1 MTKYSVLLVDDEE
14 DVIQVIIRRISW
26 EALGFEVM
34 GYAHNGLE
42 ALELAEERQPDVVMT
57 DIKMPYM
64 DGLTLSKRLKELY
77 PTVKIIIFS
86 GFDEFEYAKEA
97 IRLEA
102 EEYILKPINAEEL
115 GEVFGRIHAALDR
128 EFDEKQNIN
137 MLKNYYL
144 ESLPI
149 LKENLYTAL
158 IEGRV
163 PEQDIPHEMMDC
175 QVSLDGPY
183 YTVALLHNSQS
194 LSPQGINPVLIT
206 MSIRKAAEERLSARW
221 NARFFTYL
229 GDIVVIAQLKRQEE
243 LTELTD
249 SCEMLCRIARHV
261 CNATVSAGIGRAVSE
276 LRLLPQ
282 SFAGA
287 NEALSYRVIYG
298 RGKAISISE
307 IAPEEHSADE
317 RCDENA
323 VLYRTETLQELFRS
337 IRMDSEEALEGKIE
351 RYLSQSVPKNP
362 SIQDYHFFLMEL
374 VTELYRFL
382 HSSHVEP
389 ERIFPQDEDVYRM
402 VQQMDLR
409 ELSAW
414 LKRSC
419 VLAQQRIQENRQ
431 DSTKSFV
438 RRAIEYVGRNYSDQ
452 DLNVE
457 HICGYL
463 HVSAAYFST
472 VFKRETGKTF
482 INYLTDFRMERAVRM
497 LMEED
502 EKTYIIAEAVGYSD
516 PNYFSYAFKKKFG
529 MSPSKYKQSQGV

>member
-1 MTKYSVLLVDDEE
+1 
-14 DVIQVIIRRISW
+14 
-26 EALGFEVM
+26 
-34 GYAHNGLE
+34 
-42 ALELAEERQPDVVMT
+42 
-57 DIKMPYM
+57 
-64 DGLTLSKRLKELY
+64 
-77 PTVKIIIFS
+77 
-86 GFDEFEYAKEA
+86 
-97 IRLEA
+97 
-102 EEYILKPINAEEL
+102 
-115 GEVFGRIHAALDR
+115 
-128 EFDEKQNIN
+128 
-137 MLKNYYL
+137 
-144 ESLPI
+144 
-149 LKENLYTAL
+149 
-158 IEGRV
+158 
-163 PEQDIPHEMMDC
+163 
-175 QVSLDGPY
+175 
-183 YTVALLHNSQS
+183 
-194 LSPQGINPVLIT
+194 
-206 MSIRKAAEERLSARW
+206 
-221 NARFFTYL
+221 
-229 GDIVVIAQLKRQEE
+229 
-243 LTELTD
+243 
-249 SCEMLCRIARHV
+249 
-261 CNATVSAGIGRAVSE
+261 
-276 LRLLPQ
+276 
-282 SFAGA
+282 
-287 NEALSYRVIYG
+287 
-298 RGKAISISE
+298 
-307 IAPEEHSADE
+307 
-317 RCDENA
+317 
-323 VLYRTETLQELFRS
+323 
-337 IRMDSEEALEGKIE
+337 MDSEEALEGKIE

>member
-1 MTKYSVLLVDDEE
+1 MNKYSVLLVDDEE
-14 DVIQVIIRRISW
+14 DVIQVIIKKINW
-26 EALGFEVM
+26 EALGFSVM

-42 ALELAEERQPDVVMT
+42 ALEIAEEKQPDVVMT

-64 DGLTLSKRLKELY
+64 DGLELSKRLKELY

-115 GEVFGRIHAALDR
+115 AQVFGKLHQALDK

-149 LKENLYTAL
+149 LKENFYTAL

-163 PEQDIPHEMMDC
+163 PRQEIAHEMMDY
-175 QVSLDGPY
+175 QISLDGPRY
-183 YTVALLHNSQS
+183 GVLLLHTSQS
-194 LSPQGINPVLIT
+194 FSPQGINPVLIT
-206 MSIRKAAEERLSARW
+206 MSVRKLAEERLMERW

-229 GDIVVIAQLKRQEE
+229 GDIVVIAQLRDAAE

-249 SCEMLCRIARHV
+249 NCETLCRMMQHI
-261 CNATVSAGIGRAVSE
+261 CNATVTIGIGKSVEE
-276 LRLLPQ
+276 LYLLPQ

-287 NEALSYRVIYG
+287 KDAVSYRVIYG
-298 RGKAISISE
+298 RGKAINISE
-307 IAPEEHSADE
+307 IAPEEHGQEGLHSTGAIMKREDQL
-317 RCDENA
+317 R
-323 VLYRTETLQELFRS
+323 ELFQS
-337 IRMDSEEALEGKIE
+337 VRMDTEEKISERVDEFLEANA
-351 RYLSQSVPKNP
+351 PMNP

-374 VTELYRFL
+374 VTEIYKFFNSNR
-382 HSSHVEP
+382 VEM
-389 ERIFPQDEDVYRM
+389 EKVFQKEEDVYHR
-402 VQQMDLR
+402 VQQMDLT
-409 ELSAW
+409 ELSHW
-414 LKRSC
+414 LKDCLSR
-419 VLAQQRIQENRQ
+419 AQQLIQENRQ

-438 RRAIEYVGRNYSDQ
+438 RRAMDYVGRNYSNQ

-457 HICGYL
+457 HICDYL
-463 HVSAAYFST
+463 NVSAAYFST

-482 INYLTDFRMERAVRM
+482 INYLTDYRMEKAVRM
-497 LMEED
+497 LLEED

-529 MSPSKYKQSQGV
+529 MSPSKYKVSH

>member
-1 MTKYSVLLVDDEE
+1 MNKYSVLLVDDEE
-14 DVIQVIIRRISW
+14 DVIQVIIKKINW
-26 EALGFEVM
+26 EALGFSVM

-42 ALELAEERQPDVVMT
+42 ALEIAEEKQPDVVMT

-64 DGLTLSKRLKELY
+64 DGLELSKRLKELY

-115 GEVFGRIHAALDR
+115 AQVFEKLHQALDK

-149 LKENLYTAL
+149 LKENFYTAL

-163 PEQDIPHEMMDC
+163 PRQEIAHEMMDY
-175 QVSLDGPY
+175 QISLDGPCY
-183 YTVALLHNSQS
+183 GVLLLHTSQS

-206 MSIRKAAEERLSARW
+206 MSVRKLAEERLMERW

-229 GDIVVIAQLKRQEE
+229 GDIVVIAQLRDAAE

-249 SCEMLCRIARHV
+249 HCETLCRMVQHI
-261 CNATVSAGIGRAVSE
+261 CNATVTIGIGKSVAE
-276 LRLLPQ
+276 LYLLPQ

-287 NEALSYRVIYG
+287 KDAVSYRVIYG
-298 RGKAISISE
+298 RGKAINISE
-307 IAPEEHSADE
+307 IAPEEHGQEGLHSTGAIMKREDQL
-317 RCDENA
+317 R
-323 VLYRTETLQELFRS
+323 ELF
-337 IRMDSEEALEGKIE
+337 
-351 RYLSQSVPKNP
+351 QSVRLDTEEKISERVDEFLEANAPMNP

-374 VTELYRFL
+374 VTEIYKFFNSNR
-382 HSSHVEP
+382 VEM
-389 ERIFPQDEDVYRM
+389 EKVFQKEEDVYHR
-402 VQQMDLR
+402 VQQMDLT
-409 ELSAW
+409 ELSHW
-414 LKRSC
+414 LKDCLSR
-419 VLAQQRIQENRQ
+419 AQQLIQENRQ

-438 RRAIEYVGRNYSDQ
+438 RRAMDYVARNYSNQ

-457 HICGYL
+457 HICDYL
-463 HVSAAYFST
+463 NVSAAYFST

-482 INYLTDFRMERAVRM
+482 INYLTDYRMEKAVRM
-497 LMEED
+497 LLEED

-529 MSPSKYKQSQGV
+529 MSPSKYKVSH